1 MGIRLQIPKIFL
13 AEEKTTS
20 TEGELGEAGNPSFIS
35 SSVALE
41 NQSSKK
47 RAGDILGAVCTVA
60 DFFETALEKN

>member
-47 RAGDILGAVCTVA
+47 RAGDILRGRLRGGG
-60 DFFETALEKN
+60 FF